1 MSTRLHN
8 TQVMSQKKR
17 KTIKKRSILCIAG
30 FFLILQKKQQ
40 CLFLFVFAKG
50 SSLNTSQPLTLPN
63 IHAEQTKTLINWYE
77 IVVVDNIQHI
87 LAIIGSYSLVN
98 IFLKIISKIYK
109 YKIFLLSYDI
119 ILDILYVVHNYIHKQ
134 LIKLEQLQQIQ
145 HQFNPI

>member
-1 MSTRLHN
+1 M
-8 TQVMSQKKR
+8 
-17 KTIKKRSILCIAG
+17 CIVG
-30 FFLILQKKQQ
+30 FFVILQKKQQ

-63 IHAEQTKTLINWYE
+63 THAEQLKTLINWYE

-87 LAIIGSYSLVN
+87 LAIIWSYSLVN
-98 IFLKIISKIYK
+98 IFLKIIFPK
-109 YKIFLLSYDI
+109 YIKTKIFLLLYDV
-119 ILDILYVVHNYIHKQ
+119 ILDILYVVYNYIHKQ